1 MIDLKFPDGAV
12 RQYPEGSTA
21 RDVAT
26 SISPSL
32 AKKAVLA
39 ELNGEQRDM
48 GRVLETGGD
57 FRLIMRD
64 DPAALYTIRH
74 DTAHVLAE
82 GVQTLFPGTQVT
94 IGPAIEIRDG
104 VIENPK
110 IAAQAIAAYRAAGV
124 RISIDDYGA
133 GLSSLS
139 YLKMLNADELKIDRS
154 LILDVVESARD
165 RLIIKSTVDLAHG
178 LGMTVVAEG
187 VETGEVFDTLAALG
201 CDTIQGY
208 WVSRP
213 LPFDDLIT
221 FFATSGVE
229 ERQLLVG

>member
-1 MIDLKFPDGAV
+1 
-12 RQYPEGSTA
+12 
-21 RDVAT
+21 
-26 SISPSL
+26 
-32 AKKAVLA
+32 
-39 ELNGEQRDM
+39 
-48 GRVLETGGD
+48 
-57 FRLIMRD
+57 
-64 DPAALYTIRH
+64 
-74 DTAHVLAE
+74 
-82 GVQTLFPGTQVT
+82 
-94 IGPAIEIRDG
+94 
-104 VIENPK
+104 
-110 IAAQAIAAYRAAGV
+110 
-124 RISIDDYGA
+124 
-133 GLSSLS
+133 
-139 YLKMLNADELKIDRS
+139 MLNADELKIDRS